1 MFGTT
6 IFLYAWSGMCVSFIC
21 TSISF
26 TIISVQNNVRARKRV
41 KEEEVEIIQEEKEIQ
56 ADANELARMHASLA
70 RERVERCR
78 KVDWLEACDRVGKAG
93 ARRRRLRRLQDE
105 DSSVPKFDF
114 MEEALLDSDDPA
126 VFYDENCLRLY
137 RIKFDGD
144 VTFPYHASQLLHA
157 GGQQTMALFIQHGAM
172 RDADHYFCSIAKLM
186 LEQNHRPFK
195 DILVIAP
202 NFEYKRDYKVYPY
215 DAFWNSTKVGVTL
228 SYYYV

>member
-1 MFGTT
+1 M
-6 IFLYAWSGMCVSFIC
+6 
-21 TSISF
+21 
-26 TIISVQNNVRARKRV
+26 
-41 KEEEVEIIQEEKEIQ
+41 
-56 ADANELARMHASLA
+56 
-70 RERVERCR
+70 
-78 KVDWLEACDRVGKAG
+78 
-93 ARRRRLRRLQDE
+93 
-105 DSSVPKFDF
+105 
-114 MEEALLDSDDPA
+114 DSDDPA
-126 VFYDENCLRLY
+126 VFFDENCLRLY

-215 DAFWNSTKVGVTL
+215 DAFWNSTKVSVFIYYLLIMLSMQFLRLSGVENTQSL
-228 SYYYV
+228 GGIGVMVHNRIRNVVVIRKIVVISKLLVVSTY